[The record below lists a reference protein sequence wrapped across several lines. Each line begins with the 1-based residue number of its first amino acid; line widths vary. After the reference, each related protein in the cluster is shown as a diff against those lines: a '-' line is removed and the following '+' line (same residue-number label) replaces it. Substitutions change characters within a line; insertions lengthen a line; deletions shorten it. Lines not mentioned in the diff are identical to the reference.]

1 MEDIDLINKMNAVYG
16 KYLCGDIDFEN
27 ANEQIGKIQ
36 LIEIHR
42 NRIEKDNFVMIYANI
57 ITNLIQNHMFEDIKP
72 IDHKRVDKCKIGDKY
87 VSKHLVNDYVNNVVN
102 RIKYPSAIEDIC
114 KNEVERMR
122 LHDNLLKEVSE
133 ERGSK
138 WARELE
144 TYLDEIILDTI

>member
-1 MEDIDLINKMNAVYG
+1 MKDIDLINKMNAVYG
-16 KYLCGDIDFEN
+16 KYRCGDIDFEN
-27 ANEQIGKIQ
+27 ANERIAKIR

-42 NRIEKDNFVMIYANI
+42 NRIEKDNFVMIYADI
-57 ITNLIQNHMFEDIKP
+57 ITNLIQNHMFEDIN
-72 IDHKRVDKCKIGDKY
+72 HKRVDKCKIGDKY

-144 TYLDEIILDTI
+144 TYLDEIVLDTI